1 VWGVKDIKFRE
12 IDSTR
17 HEEHLIER
25 VGAGVITNPRYA
37 FRIRRFETYI
47 ITVQNGYF
55 NSANVEESGDNVL
68 CIDTD
73 PTVLKL
79 ASIKEQANG
88 SLRIT
93 CAYY

>member
-1 VWGVKDIKFRE
+1 VWGVKDIEFRE

-25 VGAGVITNPRYA
+25 VGTGVITNPRYA
-37 FRIRRFETYI
+37 LGIRRFKTRI

-55 NSANVEESGDNVL
+55 YSANVEESGDDVL
-68 CIDTD
+68 CIHTY
-73 PTVLKL
+73 PTVLQL
-79 ASIKEQANG
+79 APIKEQANG

-93 CAYY
+93 SAEN